1 MESNEESEENK
12 VIPLPKENEI
22 LTLLG
27 DNNEIKGYLSG
38 KRPRYLPKGVRYML
52 TFQDG
57 FDWLWKQGLT
67 GRQWNILAKLFSK
80 LDYDNY
86 LKISQAEMAKEMGID
101 KADISRTLKKFC
113 QLNILFVG
121 PLAGHSKTYRL
132 NPYLAHKGAKG
143 YANTIIDFTKAK
155 EEREAKEQANTN
167 NGVEKINISPE
178 YKEYMSKVAEAEKEF
193 EEKRLK
199 LLDEY
204 RQHEAEKNKK

>member
-1 MESNEESEENK
+1 MASDENEEN
-12 VIPLPKENEI
+12 VIIPLPKDREV

-38 KRPRYLPKGVRYML
+38 KRPHYIPKGVKYML
-52 TFQDG
+52 AFQDG

-67 GRQWNILAKLFSK
+67 GMEWNILSNLFSK

-86 LKISQAEMAKEMGID
+86 LKISQVEMSNEMGIS
-101 KADISRTLKKFC
+101 KANISRTLKKFC

-155 EEREAKEQANTN
+155 EEREAKEQAAIN

-178 YKEYMSKVAEAEKEF
+178 YKEYMSKVEEAEKEF

-199 LLDEY
+199 LLAEY
-204 RQHEAEKNKK
+204 QQHKAEKTTK